1 VSQTPDPVPQRIGD
15 AERDQAATYL
25 REALAQGRLEP
36 EEFDERLDQALKART
51 QSDLEPLFEDL
62 PGPKPGQGLAAAPG
76 FQAPPWQGGVEPP
89 VSSSQDV
96 AVPAASAAAARP
108 KSSDRALMIVSAIA
122 WPLTIMAMFATHW
135 QFWWL
140 VFIPIAISSIAG
152 GRRHQERDRDGRHH
166 GGHH

>member
-1 VSQTPDPVPQRIGD
+1 
-15 AERDQAATYL
+15 
-25 REALAQGRLEP
+25 
-36 EEFDERLDQALKART
+36 
-51 QSDLEPLFEDL
+51 
-62 PGPKPGQGLAAAPG
+62 
-76 FQAPPWQGGVEPP
+76 
-89 VSSSQDV
+89 
-96 AVPAASAAAARP
+96 
-108 KSSDRALMIVSAIA
+108 MIVSAIA